1 MEVLDEEA
9 SSLQAMSSAP
19 LLGRTVCASCNEEI
33 VDKYLLKVNPVI
45 LYFYFIYFAC
55 IVFPAYLTLEY
66 VFFSPLLFG
75 SKLLFFPLLSSFIHR
90 VTFAKSSY
98 FCFRLTTCAG
108 MCAVSPAA
116 CARLHL
122 AATQVATSKKKR
134 FSANWITFGEYIAL
148 LKMLISADST
158 IT

>member
-1 MEVLDEEA
+1 MH
-9 SSLQAMSSAP
+9 
-19 LLGRTVCASCNEEI
+19 CFSC
-33 VDKYLLKVNPVI
+33 
-45 LYFYFIYFAC
+45 
-55 IVFPAYLTLEY
+55 VFNTRIR
-66 VFFSPLLFG
+66 FFSPLLFG